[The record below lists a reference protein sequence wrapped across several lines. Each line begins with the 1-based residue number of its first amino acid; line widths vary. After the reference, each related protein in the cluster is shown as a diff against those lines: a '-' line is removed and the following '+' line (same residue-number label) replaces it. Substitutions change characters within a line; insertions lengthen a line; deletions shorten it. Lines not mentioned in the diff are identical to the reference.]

1 MGCDLATEERVF
13 CLKRVDLDCLLGA
26 RGNGVEIAD
35 LLALPQYFL
44 PRRRAENDPSYKQLI
59 PYQLFR
65 RGDGFFVY
73 QRGKKVGEQRLA
85 GRLSLGIG
93 GHINSDDA
101 SHFLLSPQT
110 YQEALQ
116 RERCEELT
124 GLPPCDPL
132 FIGLI
137 NDDSDAVSAV
147 HLGAVHLSVLSL
159 DTTPTIRGAGED
171 LQSRGFWTAAT
182 IEQEANRFERWSL
195 LALALAER
203 FSTTIQNE

>member
-1 MGCDLATEERVF
+1 LATEESVF
-13 CLKRVDLDCLLGA
+13 CLKRADLDSLLRE
-26 RGNGVEIAD
+26 RGDGTAIAD

-44 PRRRAENDPSYKQLI
+44 PRSRAENDPSYKQLI

-65 RGDGFFVY
+65 RDDGFFVY
-73 QRGKKVGEQRLA
+73 QRGKKVGEQRLS

-101 SHFLLSPQT
+101 SDFLLSPQS
-110 YQEALQ
+110 YQEALH
-116 RERCEELT
+116 RERSEEMA

-147 HLGAVHLSVLSL
+147 HLGAVHLSILPPEA
-159 DTTPTIRGAGED
+159 DPTIRGAGED
-171 LQSRGFWTAAT
+171 LQSQGFWTSAT
-182 IEQEANRFERWSL
+182 IKQEASRFERWSL
-195 LALALAER
+195 FALALAER
-203 FSTTIQNE
+203 LFHNNPHQ

>member
-1 MGCDLATEERVF
+1 MEESVF
-13 CLKRVDLDCLLGA
+13 CLKRADLDKVLGE
-26 RGNGVEIAD
+26 RGGGTAIAD

-44 PRRRAENDPSYKQLI
+44 PRSRAENDPSYKQLI

-101 SHFLLSPQT
+101 GNFLLSPQN
-110 YQEALQ
+110 YQEALH
-116 RERCEELT
+116 RERCEELV
-124 GLPPCDPL
+124 GLPSCDPL

-147 HLGAVHLSVLSL
+147 HLGAVHLSILPAEAA
-159 DTTPTIRGAGED
+159 PTIRGAGED
-171 LQSRGFWTAAT
+171 LQSQGFWTAAA
-182 IEQEANRFERWSL
+182 IKQEANRFERWSL
-195 LALALAER
+195 LALDLAEG
-203 FSTTIQNE
+203 FTKTIQHK

>member
-1 MGCDLATEERVF
+1 MAREDIEENVF
-13 CLKRVDLDCLLGA
+13 CLKRADLDSLLGE

-44 PRRRAENDPSYKQLI
+44 PRSRAENDPSYKQLI

-93 GHINSDDA
+93 GHINNDDA
-101 SHFLLSPQT
+101 CNFLLSPQT

-116 RERCEELT
+116 RERCEELA
-124 GLPPCDPL
+124 GLPPCAPL

-147 HLGAVHLSVLSL
+147 HLGAVHLSILPPNA
-159 DTTPTIRGAGED
+159 DPTIRGAGED
-171 LQSRGFWTAAT
+171 LQPRGFWTAVA
-182 IEQEANRFERWSL
+182 IKQAASQFERWSL

-203 FSTTIQNE
+203 FSKTI